1 MKVFLVLEGS
11 LLGIKQTMKD
21 FNRIEYSKQLYSV
34 TQIIEYINSDII
46 QLKGNI
52 GGRLWNLKQK
62 QRYIES
68 FLLDLPMYPIIIDGA
83 LKNSKTGTYNYW
95 IVVNGFNR
103 LCALSSFYKG
113 EFALE
118 ENKFYYDLSS
128 YQQSLID
135 EKELN
140 FYILSPEAKLNA
152 RYDFF
157 ERMNPLAN
165 RQIMRNILN
174 QGIANDL
181 VQELSMEFK
190 KVFTIDK
197 RNDKVNILELVL
209 AYIAKVSFKKDE
221 DTMLHDFLDISMSAI
236 KRLKE
241 EEIAKIRTYFIT
253 FMEKIMSSKQQEIYF
268 EKYFLSKNFVTD
280 ICKEF
285 TPFSHKLIDYSDKI

>member
-1 MKVFLVLEGS
+1 MEN
-11 LLGIKQTMKD
+11 
-21 FNRIEYSKQLYSV
+21 FNRIEYSTQLYSV
-34 TQIIEYINSDII
+34 TEIMEYIDNENI

-83 LKNSKTGTYNYW
+83 LKNPKTGTYNYW
-95 IVVNGFNR
+95 IVVDGFNR
-103 LCALSSFYKG
+103 LCALSEFYKG
-113 EFALE
+113 KFALDR
-118 ENKFYYDLSS
+118 NKFYNDLSS

-140 FYILSPEAKLNA
+140 FYILAPETNLTI

-165 RQIMRNILN
+165 RQLIRNILN

-181 VQELSMEFK
+181 IQELSKEFE
-190 KVFTIDK
+190 KVFKIDK
-197 RNDKVNILELVL
+197 RNDKLNISELVL
-209 AYIAKVSFKKDE
+209 TYIAEICFKQNE
-221 DTMLHDFLDISMSAI
+221 YSLAVFLDMAISAI

-241 EEIAKIRTYFIT
+241 EEIAKIRIHFIN
-253 FMEKIMSSKQQEIYF
+253 KLAKVKASQQEAQIYF
-268 EKYFLSKNFVTD
+268 EQRKKGVYFRKQEFFTYLCEGFV
-280 ICKEF
+280 
-285 TPFSHKLIDYSDKI
+285 PFAYQLTTYSDKL